1 MWTAARSVCVC
12 RREPV
17 SMGEHGCK
25 VILKDYHV
33 GQLEPRPSPGPR
45 AGLEDAANEVKKVT
59 G

>member
-1 MWTAARSVCVC
+1 
-12 RREPV
+12 
-17 SMGEHGCK
+17 MGEHGCK